1 MKTFWLQLLGLVIII
16 MLGTFLTFNT
26 NVLIPFSKLFNNNP
40 PNQQVATVQKDML
53 RVIGG
58 DNTTKAQ
65 LVIEIADTK
74 EKRSKGLG
82 FRQSLAT
89 DSGMLFIHESP
100 EKYTYWMKGMQF
112 PIDIIWIKDDIILDI
127 IPNIPPPIQG
137 QTDDTLERY
146 SSTVEVNRA
155 LETNA
160 GFVTSNNIQKG
171 DKIIVEKA
179 N

>member
-1 MKTFWLQLLGLVIII
+1 MKTFWFQLLGLIIII
-16 MLGTFLTFNT
+16 MIGTFLTFNT
-26 NVLIPFSKLFNNNP
+26 NVLIPFSKLFNNSP
-40 PNQQVATVQKDML
+40 PAQQVATAQKDML
-53 RVIGG
+53 RIIGG

-65 LVIEIADTK
+65 LAIEIADTK
-74 EKRSKGLG
+74 EKRSNGLG

-89 DSGMLFIHESP
+89 DSGMFFIHESP

-146 SSTVEVNRA
+146 SSTVEVNRV